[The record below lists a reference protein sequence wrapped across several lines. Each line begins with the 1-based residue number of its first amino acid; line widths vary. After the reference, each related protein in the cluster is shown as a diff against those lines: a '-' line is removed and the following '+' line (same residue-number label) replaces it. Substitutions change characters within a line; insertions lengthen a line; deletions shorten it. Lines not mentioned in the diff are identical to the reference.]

1 MLLRSATGEGAHKK
15 RGRYKN
21 FPSESA
27 PYMEYG
33 PWYKLSSVIQWLTVT
48 SNSLKQNPLISLV
61 GLDPRVLSPEIGQSV
76 YFCHVHYF
84 ETVRFQ
90 KL

>member
-1 MLLRSATGEGAHKK
+1 MQLNYATGEGVHNK

-33 PWYKLSSVIQWLTVT
+33 PWYKLSSAIHWLTVT
-48 SNSLKQNPLISLV
+48 SNSLKQN
-61 GLDPRVLSPEIGQSV
+61 LS
-76 YFCHVHYF
+76 YH
-84 ETVRFQ
+84 
-90 KL
+90 